1 MRENGIIFSRQ
12 SPIISSSD
20 IERMSYIDLIF
31 MQKNLKIISQI
42 RILTARAFKCSLAR
56 EGGRADCRT
65 GNVGSFAPV
74 QIENQPSVT
83 HQ

>member
-56 EGGRADCRT
+56 EGGRAEQI
-65 GNVGSFAPV
+65 VGQEMWDHLLQFRLKTSPV
-74 QIENQPSVT
+74 
-83 HQ
+83 

>member
-42 RILTARAFKCSLAR
+42 RILTARAFKSSLAR
-56 EGGRADCRT
+56 EGGRA
-65 GNVGSFAPV
+65 GQIVGQEMWDHLLQFRLKTSPV
-74 QIENQPSVT
+74 
-83 HQ
+83 

>member
-56 EGGRADCRT
+56 EGGRA
-65 GNVGSFAPV
+65 GQIVGQEMWDHLLQFRLKTSPV
-74 QIENQPSVT
+74 
-83 HQ
+83 